1 MIPISCQCRHTLKAP
16 SPNFKSSQSWT
27 RWAMN
32 EFTQSAAMKEKPSTE
47 IKMILVTS
55 FKHFYFCGNLEHWLM
70 LESASSWQWRNC
82 ILLLDTASGEPT
94 QLLLN
99 WWMFMLK
106 FKKKKKNYNVSNNE
120 ASVCTV
126 TGKLRLQAALH
137 PGSVWWEREKEKI
150 SLIRSSQAHKPYPH
164 LLLRPLS

>member
-1 MIPISCQCRHTLKAP
+1 MSAHPQSTLT
-16 SPNFKSSQSWT
+16 PNFKSSQSRT
-27 RWAMN
+27 RWATN

-47 IKMILVTS
+47 IKMIFVTS

-106 FKKKKKNYNVSNNE
+106 FKKKKNLNVSNNE
-120 ASVCTV
+120 ASVCII
-126 TGKLRLQAALH
+126 TGKLRLQGCSTSWICMMRERKREDILNPVISGTQAL
-137 PGSVWWEREKEKI
+137 
-150 SLIRSSQAHKPYPH
+150 PH
-164 LLLRPLS
+164 LLLRPLA